1 MMYYIGT
8 TFVVF
13 LLLGDFM
20 EQLVINQDNFVAY
33 IVFGVAFFYL
43 FFKDGYETG
52 VFEQYAF
59 DVYEKRI
66 KRRKKIIDKI
76 KQFFN
81 RFRYHG

>member
-1 MMYYIGT
+1 
-8 TFVVF
+8 
-13 LLLGDFM
+13 M

-33 IVFGVAFFYL
+33 VLLAVAFSYL
-43 FFKDGYETG
+43 IFKDGYETG

-66 KRRKKIIDKI
+66 KRRKKIIVKI